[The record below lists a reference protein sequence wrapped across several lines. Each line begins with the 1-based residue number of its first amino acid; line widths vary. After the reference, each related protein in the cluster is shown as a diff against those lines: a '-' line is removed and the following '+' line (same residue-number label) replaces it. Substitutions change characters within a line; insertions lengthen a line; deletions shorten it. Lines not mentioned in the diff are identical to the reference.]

1 MKHTQ
6 GAWPMKVSRIRQA
19 SRIGLVA
26 ALLPL
31 ALASAAQGTLKWQG
45 QQAAAATTQ
54 PIASRIPASPQT
66 IPALDVRGFEAV
78 AQQLVAGGRI
88 PGLAVAIVQNG
99 RVLSARGY
107 GVTDARNGE
116 PVDAH
121 TVFRLASLSKSFA
134 GTVTGMLVN
143 DGVLRWDSRL
153 TDYVPDFRLSM
164 PNAAQQVTVADLL
177 SHRVGL
183 THNAYDRDLEG
194 NADFHALTVKMASAP
209 MTCAPGQCYAY
220 QNVAFSL
227 VGDVVF
233 AATGQFY
240 SEEVVRRIFKPLG
253 MHDASY
259 GLEGIEASARWAK
272 PHVRGGGGWVPLR
285 PKPTYYRV
293 APAAGVNASISD
305 MAQYL
310 IAQTGHRPDVL
321 PAPLLATLH
330 SSLIETPGELR
341 GASWRRTRLSS
352 AGYALGWRVFD
363 YAGHDLIFHG
373 GAVQGYRGAMALLP
387 DRDLGIAILW
397 NSESALPS
405 GLLPTIIDSAL
416 GLGDGQWLDE
426 KIAAPETLM
435 YASGQTP
442 AGVDAS
448 AASASPE

>member
-1 MKHTQ
+1 
-6 GAWPMKVSRIRQA
+6 MKVSRIRQA

-66 IPALDVRGFEAV
+66 LPALDVRGFEAV